1 MQTLAIDIGNTRTK
15 LARFDEAGRM
25 AGVTACSTA
34 QIVPE
39 LEQFLAAFDPAAPLR
54 AGWISVS
61 AELDLAALPLWG
73 IWKGPLRLH
82 RLTAQSP
89 MPLHN
94 RYRTPATLGADRIVA
109 VAGARMQAPGSPL
122 LVIDA
127 GTAITYDAATA
138 AGEYLGGAIAPGI
151 RMRFRALHEFTAR
164 LPLAEPEPEPA
175 LVGSSTLE
183 SLQSGVL
190 WGIVSEAEGMIARYR
205 DRLGGDLQ
213 VFLTGGD
220 TPHFEKHLKSVNFAD
235 ANLTLKGIYH
245 ILSSP
250 PYV

>member
-1 MQTLAIDIGNTRTK
+1 MQTLAIDIGNTRSK
-15 LARFDEAGRM
+15 LARFGETGALEALAICPASRL
-25 AGVTACSTA
+25 
-34 QIVPE
+34 IPE
-39 LEQFLAAFDPAAPLR
+39 LELFLAGFDRAAPLR

-61 AELDLAALPLWG
+61 AALDLAALP
-73 IWKGPLRLH
+73 IWSSWQAPVQLH
-82 RLTAQSP
+82 PLTAQSP
-89 MPLHN
+89 MPLLN

-109 VAGARMQAPGSPL
+109 VAGARMQAPEQPL

-164 LPLAEPEPEPA
+164 LPLAEPELPPD
-175 LVGSSTLE
+175 LIGGTTLE

-190 WGIVSEAEGMIARYR
+190 WGILSEAEGMIARCR
-205 DRLGGDLQ
+205 ERLGADLR
-213 VFLTGGD
+213 VFVTGGD
-220 TPHFEKHLKSVNFAD
+220 APHFEKHLKSVNFAD